1 MADKTSE
8 TNHKLDPEK
17 WVDRYSD
24 YLFNFAMTRLSRRD
38 IAEDMV
44 QETFLAAWNA
54 KDNFQ
59 SNASEKT
66 WLTSILKNKIVDH
79 YRKSSTKNE
88 LSIFDKDTGDGFMS
102 HFFDKEGAH
111 NGHWTD
117 TASPQ
122 DWKKDLRSSLE
133 TEEFQNIL
141 RQCLS
146 KLPERA
152 RGVFVMKVIDGEESE
167 TICKELN
174 ITPSNFWILMH
185 RAKLQLRECMELNW
199 AKV

>member
-1 MADKTSE
+1 MSDKTPE
-8 TNHKLDPEK
+8 ANHQLEPEK
-17 WVDRYSD
+17 WVYRYSD
-24 YLFNFAMTRLSRRD
+24 YLFNFACTRLSRRD

-88 LSIFDKDTGDGFMS
+88 LNIFDKDSGDNFMS
-102 HFFDKEGAH
+102 HFFDKEGVH

-117 TASPQ
+117 AAAPQ
-122 DWKKDLRSSLE
+122 DWKKDLRSNIE
-133 TEEFQNIL
+133 AEEFQDIL

-152 RGVFVMKVIDGEESE
+152 RGVFVMKIIDGEESE
-167 TICKELN
+167 TICKELG

-185 RAKLQLRECMELNW
+185 RAKLQLRECMEMNW